1 MHGSDAA
8 VRHAGICS
16 NESDA
21 GGEQEQIQNDPSGDA
36 AGHKDPHHFQKRKR
50 FHTIPPVE

>member
-16 NESDA
+16 NESR
-21 GGEQEQIQNDPSGDA
+21 
-36 AGHKDPHHFQKRKR
+36 HFRKSDRSDRKR
-50 FHTIPPVE
+50 NCRGIGHRQGNYDRDLAVTR